1 MSGAAVMQKKREA
14 WLDYARI
21 FAILCVVCCHAVEN
35 YYGLVVS
42 GKERINLIPCI
53 YTV

>member
-21 FAILCVVCCHAVEN
+21 FAILCVICCHAVETTMGQL
-35 YYGLVVS
+35 YLEMS
-42 GKERINLIPCI
+42 G
-53 YTV
+53 